1 MKKLLI
7 CILLL
12 TYGTLSFSQDIDI
25 NQSRGTDQTEIA
37 SLTPIPAQT
46 DVSKDVVI
54 KAKFTV
60 ALDPKSIQKN
70 EITLKRITQTKKN
83 AIDGSITYNA
93 EEKSLAFIPR
103 QSLREGYYEISIKSL
118 RTLGE
123 ERDTHIGGI
132 KYRFFVTAQEVV
144 NGYKLPPEPDPDL
157 NNATLLGIDSNDNGI
172 RDDVERF
179 IVIKYKDH
187 HKIVTEIGF
196 QKAKAYQKILEN
208 PLNTEENHKALHDA
222 MDCNFYFETVAS
234 CFGDPILID
243 QAIELRPI
251 QLNIKSRVKAY
262 LEYDKQLSG
271 GVYEMTK
278 ADKMKQKCA
287 FDVDGLLGGE

>member
-1 MKKLLI
+1 MKKLLMG
-7 CILLL
+7 ILLIF
-12 TYGTLSFSQDIDI
+12 TTLALAKDIDI
-25 NQSRGTDQTEIA
+25 NKAKGISQDVIA
-37 SLTPIPAQT
+37 SLIPIPAQT

-54 KAKFTV
+54 KAKFTA

-70 EITLKRITQTKKN
+70 EITLKRITQTKKY
-83 AIDGSITYNA
+83 AVDGTLSYSE
-93 EEKSLAFIPR
+93 EEKSLMFTPA
-103 QSLREGYYEISIKSL
+103 QSLQEGYYEISIKSL
-118 RTLGE
+118 RTIGE
-123 ERDTHIGGI
+123 EKDTHIGGI

-157 NNATLLGIDSNDNGI
+157 NNATLLGIDSNNNGI

-179 IVIKYKDH
+179 IVIKYQDH

-208 PLNTEENHKALHDA
+208 PLNTMENHKALHDA

-234 CFGDPILID
+234 YFGDPILID
-243 QAIELRPI
+243 QTIELRPI

-278 ADKMKQKCA
+278 ASKMKENCA